1 MFSYHKPCGM
11 LTVFGFQV
19 IDILLRL
26 VIIVQTIVR
35 DFLNI
40 LWAVR
45 ILFSYK
51 FTLKMFCFGALH
63 GAVIGK
69 MLDVY
74 FKDSIFKYP
83 VAVIAFYCMSRTL
96 TYYKNY
102 VLLDKDPLII

>member
-1 MFSYHKPCGM
+1 
-11 LTVFGFQV
+11 
-19 IDILLRL
+19 
-26 VIIVQTIVR
+26 
-35 DFLNI
+35 
-40 LWAVR
+40 
-45 ILFSYK
+45 
-51 FTLKMFCFGALH
+51 MFCFGALH

-102 VLLDKDPLII
+102 VLLDKDPLTYLTGEEAERLKRALILYWIWRDINIWKILKKSNL